1 MRLDFNILLIDDEIN
16 DDDENEELLELKKI
30 INQHILD
37 KGFNPN
43 IFIAEDIAQA
53 NKTPKNRVD
62 LFISDNN
69 LKGNQNGIN
78 YYLDISQD
86 FICDFILYT
95 RSEIESITGEI
106 IAHLQNPKNNPNIF
120 SRFSFTERKK
130 DGVWIDDIKRLI
142 DHVLSRREEIN
153 NFRGLY
159 AQLTTQIHHMLQKKF
174 KISYKYS
181 FSETLDM
188 VSKKSIQNNE
198 LIKKLHKIRM
208 IRNSLMHND
217 EEICE
222 KHRQYKIKYTL
233 FRNKEDEQLI
243 TNEDST
249 REKKAKYP
257 KKENLYIYENDIKN
271 FRNEIKELHAD
282 VKKICTG

>member
-16 DDDENEELLELKKI
+16 DDDENEELLELKAI

-43 IFIAEDIAQA
+43 FFIAEDIAQA

-95 RSEIESITGEI
+95 RSEIKSITNEI

-130 DGVWIDDIKRLI
+130 DGVWIDDIKKLI

-159 AQLTTQIHHMLQKKF
+159 AQLTSQIQMMFQSKF
-174 KISYKYS
+174 GISYNLKLS
-181 FSETLDM
+181 PTLDK
-188 VSKKSIQNNE
+188 VTERGYIDEE
-198 LIKKLHKIRM
+198 LSQKLHKIRM

-217 EEICE
+217 EEFCKT
-222 KHRQYKIKYTL
+222 KHQYKIKYTL
-233 FRNKEDEQLI
+233 VKNKKNKQLI
-243 TNEDST
+243 TSEDY
-249 REKKAKYP
+249 EKEIKP
-257 KKENLYIYENDIKN
+257 SDIIKENLYIYENDIKQY
-271 FRNEIKELHAD
+271 RDEIKELHAE
-282 VKKICTG
+282 VQRICT

>member
-16 DDDENEELLELKKI
+16 DDDENEELLELKAI

-78 YYLDISQD
+78 YYLDISQN

-95 RSEIESITGEI
+95 RSEIKSITGEI

-130 DGVWIDDIKRLI
+130 DGVWIDDIKKLI

-159 AQLTTQIHHMLQKKF
+159 AQLTSQIQMMFQSKF
-174 KISYKYS
+174 GISYNLKLS
-181 FSETLDM
+181 QTLDK
-188 VSKKSIQNNE
+188 VTERGVIDEE
-198 LIKKLHKIRM
+198 LSQKLHKIRM

-217 EEICE
+217 EEFC
-222 KHRQYKIKYTL
+222 KTHYQYKIKYTL
-233 FRNKEDEQLI
+233 VKNKINKQLI
-243 TNEDST
+243 TSEDYE
-249 REKKAKYP
+249 REIKSSDII
-257 KKENLYIYENDIKN
+257 KENLYIYENDIKQ
-271 FRNEIKELHAD
+271 FRDEIKELHAE
-282 VKKICTG
+282 VQRICT

>member
-16 DDDENEELLELKKI
+16 DDDENEELLELKAI

-43 IFIAEDIAQA
+43 ILFAEDIAQA

-69 LKGNQNGIN
+69 LKGNQKGIN

-95 RSEIESITGEI
+95 RSEIKSITNEI

-130 DGVWIDDIKRLI
+130 DGVWIDDIKKLI

-159 AQLTTQIHHMLQKKF
+159 AQLTSQIQMMFQSKF
-174 KISYKYS
+174 GISYNLKLS
-181 FSETLDM
+181 PTLDK
-188 VSKKSIQNNE
+188 VTERGYIDEE
-198 LIKKLHKIRM
+198 LSQKLHKIRM

-217 EEICE
+217 EEFC
-222 KHRQYKIKYTL
+222 KTNHQYKIKYTL
-233 FRNKEDEQLI
+233 VKNKKNKQLI
-243 TNEDST
+243 TSEDY
-249 REKKAKYP
+249 EKEIKP
-257 KKENLYIYENDIKN
+257 SDIIKENLYIYENDIKQY
-271 FRNEIKELHAD
+271 RDEIKELHAE
-282 VKKICTG
+282 VQRICT

>member
-16 DDDENEELLELKKI
+16 DDDENEELLELKAI

-43 IFIAEDIAQA
+43 FFIAEDIAQA

-78 YYLDISQD
+78 YYLDISQN

-95 RSEIESITGEI
+95 RSEIKSITNEI

-130 DGVWIDDIKRLI
+130 DGVWIDDIKKLI

-159 AQLTTQIHHMLQKKF
+159 AQLTSQIQMMFQSKF
-174 KISYKYS
+174 GISYNLKLS
-181 FSETLDM
+181 PTLDK
-188 VSKKSIQNNE
+188 VTERGYIDEE
-198 LIKKLHKIRM
+198 LSQKLHKIRM

-217 EEICE
+217 EEFCKT
-222 KHRQYKIKYTL
+222 KHQYKIKYTL
-233 FRNKEDEQLI
+233 VKNKKNKQLI
-243 TNEDST
+243 TSEDY
-249 REKKAKYP
+249 EKEIKP
-257 KKENLYIYENDIKN
+257 SDIIKENLYIYENDIKQY
-271 FRNEIKELHAD
+271 RDEIKELHAE
-282 VKKICTG
+282 VQRICT

>member
-16 DDDENEELLELKKI
+16 DDDENEELLELKAI

-43 IFIAEDIAQA
+43 FFIAEDIAQA

-95 RSEIESITGEI
+95 RSEIKSITNEI

-130 DGVWIDDIKRLI
+130 DGVWIDDIKKLI

-159 AQLTTQIHHMLQKKF
+159 AQLTSQIQMMFQSKF
-174 KISYKYS
+174 GISYNLKLS
-181 FSETLDM
+181 PTLDK
-188 VSKKSIQNNE
+188 VTERGYIDEE
-198 LIKKLHKIRM
+198 LSQKLHKIRM

-217 EEICE
+217 EEFC
-222 KHRQYKIKYTL
+222 KTNHQYKIKYTL
-233 FRNKEDEQLI
+233 VKNKKNKQLI
-243 TNEDST
+243 TSEDY
-249 REKKAKYP
+249 EKEIKP
-257 KKENLYIYENDIKN
+257 SDIIKENLYIYENDIKQY
-271 FRNEIKELHAD
+271 RDEIKELHAE
-282 VKKICTG
+282 VQRICT

>member
-16 DDDENEELLELKKI
+16 DDDENEELLELKAI

-43 IFIAEDIAQA
+43 ILFAEDIAQA

-95 RSEIESITGEI
+95 RSEIKSITNEI

-120 SRFSFTERKK
+120 SRFSFTERKQ
-130 DGVWIDDIKRLI
+130 DGVWIDDIKKLI

-159 AQLTTQIHHMLQKKF
+159 AQLTSQIQMMFQSKF
-174 KISYKYS
+174 GISYNLK
-181 FSETLDM
+181 FSPTLDK
-188 VSKKSIQNNE
+188 VTERGYIDEE
-198 LIKKLHKIRM
+198 LSQKLHKIRM

-217 EEICE
+217 EEFC
-222 KHRQYKIKYTL
+222 KTNHQYKIKYTL
-233 FRNKEDEQLI
+233 VKNKKNKQLI
-243 TNEDST
+243 TSEDY
-249 REKKAKYP
+249 EKEIKP
-257 KKENLYIYENDIKN
+257 SDIIKENLYIYENDIKQ
-271 FRNEIKELHAD
+271 FRDEIKELHAK
-282 VKKICTG
+282 VQRICT

>member
-16 DDDENEELLELKKI
+16 DDDENEELLELKAI

-43 IFIAEDIAQA
+43 ILFAEDIAQA

-95 RSEIESITGEI
+95 RSEIKSITNEI

-130 DGVWIDDIKRLI
+130 DGVWIDDIKKLI

-159 AQLTTQIHHMLQKKF
+159 AQLTSQIQMMFQSKF
-174 KISYKYS
+174 GISYNLKLS
-181 FSETLDM
+181 PTLDK
-188 VSKKSIQNNE
+188 VTERGYIDEE
-198 LIKKLHKIRM
+198 LSQKLHKIRM

-217 EEICE
+217 EEFC
-222 KHRQYKIKYTL
+222 KTNHQYKIKYTL
-233 FRNKEDEQLI
+233 VKNKKNKQLI
-243 TNEDST
+243 TSEDY
-249 REKKAKYP
+249 EKEIKP
-257 KKENLYIYENDIKN
+257 SDIIKENLYIYENDIKQY
-271 FRNEIKELHAD
+271 RDEIKELHAE
-282 VKKICTG
+282 VQRICT